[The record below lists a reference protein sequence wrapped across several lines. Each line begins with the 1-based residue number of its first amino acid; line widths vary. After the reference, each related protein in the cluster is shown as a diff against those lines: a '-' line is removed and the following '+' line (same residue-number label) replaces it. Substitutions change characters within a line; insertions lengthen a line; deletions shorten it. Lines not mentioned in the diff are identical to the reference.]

1 MAGSTIRNVVFD
13 LGNVVVRWS
22 PALICERAFGVDA
35 VTPERIAAIFGDPVW
50 KALNRGELTAA
61 AAMAHYAATLSLTP
75 AQTNALLFQIT
86 DTQELIP
93 GTLDLIETL
102 AGKGF
107 RLFAL
112 TDNVHEIIRYLR
124 QRYTFWTHFEGVVNS
139 AELGC
144 LKPDPA
150 IYRHLLDTYALV
162 PGETL
167 FLDDMPGN
175 VEGARGQGMLACRF
189 TTADQAR
196 LDMRALGLPV

>member
-1 MAGSTIRNVVFD
+1 MVGSTIKNVAFD

-22 PALICERAFGVDA
+22 PELICTRAFGADA
-35 VTPERIAAIFGDPVW
+35 ATPERIAAIFGDPVW

-61 AAMAHYAATLSLTP
+61 AAMRHYATTLSLTS
-75 AQTNALLFQIT
+75 AQTDALLFQIT

-112 TDNVHEIIRYLR
+112 TDNVHEIIAYLR
-124 QRYTFWTHFEGVVNS
+124 RRYAFWTHFEGVVNS
-139 AELGC
+139 ADIGF

-150 IYRHLLDTYALV
+150 IYGHLLGTHALV

-167 FLDDMPGN
+167 FFDDMPGN
-175 VEGARGQGMLACRF
+175 VAGARRQGMLACQF

-196 LDMRALGLPV
+196 LDMRGLGLPV